1 MMKTITF
8 PKQNF
13 VSWLMSGL
21 LACALLMLTPG
32 QARAADVAPDVLV
45 KTTTQEVISILKKD
59 KEIQSG
65 NLQKVY
71 ALVDAKVL
79 PNFDFNHMT
88 MLSVGKYWQRATP
101 AQRQALIQEFR
112 TLLVR
117 TYASSLTEFT
127 NQTIEFKP
135 FNMAAGAT
143 DVTVQTQ
150 VKQPGGQPIP
160 IDYSMEKTAFGWKV
174 YDVAIDGVSLVTNYR
189 GSFATEIRQSGI
201 DGLIRTLA
209 NRNKQS
215 SAAPSKAA
223 THKAS

>member
-1 MMKTITF
+1 MMKTISF
-8 PKQNF
+8 SKQNF

-101 AQRQALIQEFR
+101 ADRKSTRLN
-112 TLLVR
+112 
-117 TYASSLTEFT
+117 SSH
-127 NQTIEFKP
+127 
-135 FNMAAGAT
+135 A
-143 DVTVQTQ
+143 
-150 VKQPGGQPIP
+150 IP
-160 IDYSMEKTAFGWKV
+160 SRMP
-174 YDVAIDGVSLVTNYR
+174 
-189 GSFATEIRQSGI
+189 
-201 DGLIRTLA
+201 
-209 NRNKQS
+209 S
-215 SAAPSKAA
+215 SA
-223 THKAS
+223 